1 MGMDEEI
8 LKFVS
13 SVNVAC
19 GFHAGDP
26 CVMDE
31 TLNLAKQN
39 GVCIGAHPSYPDLL
53 GFGRRNMQIS
63 FEEAKN
69 YALYQLGALFGF
81 AKAKGMKIQHFKA
94 HGALYNMAAIDEN
107 LAIKRVIKMIKES
120 KVTSINGKE
129 IDLKADSICV
139 HGDNAKALEFVKK
152 IKENLK
158 KEQIQICALENFI

>member
-1 MGMDEEI
+1 MFKVDLNSDLGESFGAYKMGMDEEI

-26 CVMDE
+26 CVMDK

-39 GVCIGAHPSYPDLL
+39 NVCIGAHPSYPDLL

-69 YALYQLGALFGF
+69 YALYQLGAFL
-81 AKAKGMKIQHFKA
+81 ALLRQKI
-94 HGALYNMAAIDEN
+94 
-107 LAIKRVIKMIKES
+107 
-120 KVTSINGKE
+120 
-129 IDLKADSICV
+129 
-139 HGDNAKALEFVKK
+139 
-152 IKENLK
+152 
-158 KEQIQICALENFI
+158 

>member
-1 MGMDEEI
+1 
-8 LKFVS
+8 
-13 SVNVAC
+13 
-19 GFHAGDP
+19 
-26 CVMDE
+26 

-107 LAIKRVIKMIKES
+107 LALALCEAVASFDENIIFLGLSNSAMNEAAKKKGLRYANEVFADRAYNDDGTLVSRKLEGALIHDENLAIKRVIKMIKES

-129 IDLKADSICV
+129 I
-139 HGDNAKALEFVKK
+139 
-152 IKENLK
+152 
-158 KEQIQICALENFI
+158 